1 MKKIWPYL
9 TTLLAGFILGM
20 IFYIKALDDPDY
32 QYQVTI
38 KKLKSKR
45 NQGQNSGIIPVIK
58 IEQDDTVTEEI
69 KPGFRLKNLFKSG
82 RKNRKTTR
90 N

>member
-69 KPGFRLKNLFKSG
+69 KPGFRLKNLF
-82 RKNRKTTR
+82 RKRINK
-90 N
+90 NKNKKD